1 MNRVGLQTCDDCD
14 DCDVQDPNL
23 LKIYWNLQVSSSI
36 FNYFHVFF
44 KSSILMEDMAANTCE
59 LLEVAVR
66 TERCCITPLAYKKM
80 SKAQREGYP
89 EEGWTAYAVRK
100 EKEMEELHTLVT
112 SMLLRVF

>member
-1 MNRVGLQTCDDCD
+1 
-14 DCDVQDPNL
+14 
-23 LKIYWNLQVSSSI
+23 
-36 FNYFHVFF
+36 
-44 KSSILMEDMAANTCE
+44 MAANTCQV
-59 LLEVAVR
+59 LQVAVR

-112 SMLLRVF
+112 VGHVDGLLSRFLISADF